1 MKRFVLGVMVVLSGV
16 AALPLGAS
24 ASNSASPATLRNY
37 VCQTAKM
44 QTQRA
49 MSITAVMGHVDGT
62 SQLQMRFQLV
72 KRVKRHGPSTKVSGR
87 GLNNWLTPPPPKPPA
102 AVLGTQPRDTW
113 VVKKPVVGLA
123 APAYYRFNVAFRWL
137 DAQGQVIDT
146 ALRHS
151 RVCFQPQ
158 LQPNLTLKQA
168 GESAKYPGTYW
179 ATIKN
184 TGPAPSSQY
193 TVQVAAADDDQ
204 QLAGSNWLG
213 PVPRSG
219 VNTVWLRGQPCTS
232 GEINVTLTPKDVTDD
247 ASAADN
253 MLTVPCPSTTATPA
267 RAHRGR

>member
-1 MKRFVLGVMVVLSGV
+1 MVVLSGA

-44 QTQRA
+44 PAQRA
-49 MSITAVMGHVDGT
+49 MSITAAMGHVDGT
-62 SQLQMRFQLV
+62 AKLQMRFQLA
-72 KRVKRHGPSTKVSGR
+72 RRAKRHGAWTTVSGP
-87 GLNNWLTPPPPKPPA
+87 GLKSWISPKDPT
-102 AVLGTQPRDTW
+102 LGTRTGDMW
-113 VVKKPVVGLA
+113 VVKHPVVGLA
-123 APAYYRFNVAFRWL
+123 APEYYRIAVAFRWL
-137 DAQGQVIDT
+137 DSQGQVIT
-146 ALRHS
+146 SANRHS

-158 LQPNLTLKQA
+158 LQPDLTLKQA

-184 TGPAPSSQY
+184 TGPTPSSQY
-193 TVQVAAADDDQ
+193 MVQVAAADDDQ

-219 VNTVWLRGQPCTS
+219 VTTVWLRGRACTS

-253 MLTVPCPSTTATPA
+253 MLRVPCPSTTATPA